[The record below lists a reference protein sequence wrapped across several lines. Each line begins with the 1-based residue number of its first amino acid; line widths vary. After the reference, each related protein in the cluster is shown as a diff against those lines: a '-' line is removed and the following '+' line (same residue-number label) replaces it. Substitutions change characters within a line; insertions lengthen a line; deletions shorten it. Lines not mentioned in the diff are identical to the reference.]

1 MGSTQQV
8 RAGAAYVE
16 LTTKN
21 TAFIK
26 GLEAAKKRL
35 MDFGSATRMIGMR
48 LFGMGTAATAPLAAS
63 VAVFASFDDAMLTVK
78 SVSQATAA
86 ELETLRNKA
95 KELGAT
101 TSFTAIQVAS
111 LMTELGRAG
120 FKPDQIVEM
129 TGAIMDMAR
138 ATGTDATVASGIMAA
153 TIRQF
158 GLEATD
164 ATRVADGF
172 TAAAN
177 KTFNSVESLGEAFQ
191 YAGPVAADANMSLEE
206 TLAILGTLG
215 NVGIQGSEAGT
226 ALRRLLTLSASEAE
240 KFSKVFGVATTDAA
254 GNTRPLVDVLGDVA
268 EATKKLPT
276 GERMAKFNEV
286 FGLLGITSA
295 SAIGKSVVDTR
306 ALYKELLDVNGIA
319 SKTAKEMDSGIGG
332 AFRILRSSVEGIAI
346 AIGEAL
352 SGSLKAMSDSASKSL
367 SGIIK
372 WIEKNHEIVKLVAK
386 VTVGVMLAGA
396 AIFAIGTLF
405 SAAGLAIGGVTAV
418 FGVFTGAITV
428 VASLFGAILSPMG
441 LLIVAAVALGTYL
454 VYASDVGSQALAW
467 LADRF
472 AVLKDDALKSWNAI
486 GAALA
491 SGNIAFA
498 GRILWL
504 MLKMEWQ
511 RGVNYLTGLW
521 LGFKKSFLDIA
532 SNATFGAAKLLTDAT
547 AGLESGW
554 VETVGFLADSWSL
567 FVNMLTQTW
576 NTTVGFIR
584 KAWTQL
590 KSLFDED
597 INVQAEVKK
606 IDAETNAKNAASETS
621 MLDAIGKRDQE
632 RQQRQ
637 SKIES
642 DRTGAQTALDQMQ
655 ATEQQQRE
663 QQFNQ
668 DMATSQQQVDQA
680 KGEWQAAIAEAQAP
694 ADPAKDNIEGKKPKM
709 SLPEIAS
716 SLAASRT
723 ALGDQQ
729 RKIESKGGFNAIGL
743 AGLGADSLSQRTAQ
757 ATEQVAMNTKVL
769 TEQAKRGR
777 LVFTE

>member
-1 MGSTQQV
+1 
-8 RAGAAYVE
+8 
-16 LTTKN
+16 
-21 TAFIK
+21 
-26 GLEAAKKRL
+26 
-35 MDFGSATRMIGMR
+35 
-48 LFGMGTAATAPLAAS
+48 
-63 VAVFASFDDAMLTVK
+63 
-78 SVSQATAA
+78 
-86 ELETLRNKA
+86 
-95 KELGAT
+95 
-101 TSFTAIQVAS
+101 
-111 LMTELGRAG
+111 
-120 FKPDQIVEM
+120 
-129 TGAIMDMAR
+129 
-138 ATGTDATVASGIMAA
+138 
-153 TIRQF
+153 
-158 GLEATD
+158 
-164 ATRVADGF
+164 
-172 TAAAN
+172 
-177 KTFNSVESLGEAFQ
+177 
-191 YAGPVAADANMSLEE
+191 
-206 TLAILGTLG
+206 
-215 NVGIQGSEAGT
+215 
-226 ALRRLLTLSASEAE
+226 
-240 KFSKVFGVATTDAA
+240 
-254 GNTRPLVDVLGDVA
+254 
-268 EATKKLPT
+268 
-276 GERMAKFNEV
+276 
-286 FGLLGITSA
+286 
-295 SAIGKSVVDTR
+295 
-306 ALYKELLDVNGIA
+306 
-319 SKTAKEMDSGIGG
+319 
-332 AFRILRSSVEGIAI
+332 
-346 AIGEAL
+346 
-352 SGSLKAMSDSASKSL
+352 
-367 SGIIK
+367 
-372 WIEKNHEIVKLVAK
+372 
-386 VTVGVMLAGA
+386 
-396 AIFAIGTLF
+396 
-405 SAAGLAIGGVTAV
+405 
-418 FGVFTGAITV
+418 
-428 VASLFGAILSPMG
+428 
-441 LLIVAAVALGTYL
+441 
-454 VYASDVGSQALAW
+454 
-467 LADRF
+467 
-472 AVLKDDALKSWNAI
+472 
-486 GAALA
+486 
-491 SGNIAFA
+491 
-498 GRILWL
+498 
-504 MLKMEWQ
+504 MEWQ

-521 LGFKKSFLDIA
+521 LGFKRSFLDIA
-532 SNATFGAAKLLTDAT
+532 RNATFGAAKLLTDAT

-621 MLDAIGKRDQE
+621 MLEAIGKRDQE

-694 ADPAKDNIEGKKPKM
+694 ADPAKDNVDGKKPKM